1 MNRDRRVR
9 GIASTAAVEQP
20 ELSVDPAHAQEAT
33 TSLARRL
40 SRTSVAVIGL
50 TCARWVT
57 LHFVLSP
64 WIWVGA
70 LLGAGLWALAA
81 TIGPLG
87 VTTDPGLLARA
98 HYELAFVG
106 ALLGAALAT
115 AALGRLEAL
124 LERAATRDRLLCRAE
139 ALLGGALLGLVATG
153 ALPFFAGSPLE
164 PGALLVPALIG
175 AAHLVAIALV
185 ALELPLAPATRA
197 LAVIGIAWL
206 LPAVLGPSVGPLDA
220 LARLTDASIPFAA
233 PGTAL
238 GPHLGA
244 TLPPILAWLFA
255 AILIANGR
263 RETNQHAIRD
273 SR

>member
-1 MNRDRRVR
+1 M
-9 GIASTAAVEQP
+9 AVK
-20 ELSVDPAHAQEAT
+20 
-33 TSLARRL
+33 
-40 SRTSVAVIGL
+40 GL

-87 VTTDPGLLARA
+87 VTTDPGFLASA

-106 ALLGAALAT
+106 ALLGVALAT
-115 AALGRLEAL
+115 AAMGRLEAL
-124 LERAATRDRLLCRAE
+124 LERAPVEQRLLRRVE
-139 ALLGGALLGLVATG
+139 ALIAGSLLGLLAVG

-164 PGALLVPALIG
+164 LGALLLPALLG

-185 ALELPLAPATRA
+185 ALELPLAPTTRA
-197 LAVIGIAWL
+197 LGVIAIAWL
-206 LPAVLGPSVGPLDA
+206 LPAVLGPSVGTFDA
-220 LARLTDASIPFAA
+220 LARLTDASIPFEA
-233 PGTAL
+233 PRATL

-263 RETNQHAIRD
+263 RQTNHHAIRD